1 MKDFRF
7 SQRKM
12 IVMEG
17 HRSRFERRK
26 EDNLLKFDGKLF
38 SFSYID
44 YELSYCKNDNLIINY
59 DMMKAKDTKSM

>member
-1 MKDFRF
+1 
-7 SQRKM
+7 
-12 IVMEG
+12 MEG

-26 EDNLLKFDGKLF
+26 EDKILKFDGKLF